1 MVTGFRDEDYY
12 FIALSQ
18 VKDIGPIS
26 AKNLL
31 SHFKHP
37 SEIFKA
43 SIDELASCNE
53 IGIKRAQ
60 LIKSFNEWD
69 KIDGY
74 LKKIDGLKVSVIKY
88 TDEGYPEGL
97 KNLDDSPILLYCKGT
112 YKKEDDVS
120 LAIVGSRN
128 MTEYGR
134 TNAHRLA
141 FALASVGI
149 TIVSGFARGID
160 TIAHQG
166 ALKAKGRTI
175 AVVGS
180 GLDIVYPS
188 ENIRL
193 YENIVESGCI
203 LSEFPFGTPPDK
215 HNFPRRNR
223 LISGISLGVVVVEAA
238 VNSGSLITAQYAL
251 EQNKEVFAVP
261 GSVNSVLS
269 QGTNNLI
276 KKGARLVQHA
286 DDIIEELLPQL
297 KNLVEK
303 EKPLTAALEI
313 NDKEKA
319 ILSSLDDEPVHID
332 DIVRKARIS
341 VDELLVILLNLEI
354 KGLIKQREGKRFC
367 KA

>member
-1 MVTGFRDEDYY
+1 MFSKLKDEDYY
-12 FIALSQ
+12 YIALSQ
-18 VKDIGPIS
+18 VKDVGPIS
-26 AKNLL
+26 AKSLL
-31 SHFKHP
+31 SHFKVP
-37 SEIFKA
+37 SRVFSA
-43 SIDELASCNE
+43 SLEELASCNE
-53 IGIKRAQ
+53 IGVKKAQ
-60 LIKSFNEWD
+60 MIKSFDEWS

-74 LKKIDGLKVSVIKY
+74 MKKMDSLNVSIIKY
-88 TDEGYPEGL
+88 TDKEYPEGL
-97 KNLDDSPILLYCKGT
+97 KNIDDSPILLYCKGT
-112 YKKEDDVS
+112 IKKEDDIS
-120 LAIVGSRN
+120 IAIIGSRN

-134 TNAHRLA
+134 SNAHRLA
-141 FALASVGI
+141 FGLASVGI

-160 TIAHQG
+160 TVAHQG
-166 ALKAKGRTI
+166 ALKAKGRTV
-175 AVVGS
+175 AVIGS

-193 YENIVESGCI
+193 YSSIEKSGCI
-203 LSEFPFGTPPDK
+203 ISEFPFGTPPDK

-223 LISGISLGVVVVEAA
+223 LISGISLGVIVVEAA
-238 VNSGSLITAQYAL
+238 ANSGSLITAQYAL
-251 EQNKEVFAVP
+251 EQNKDVFAVP
-261 GSVNSVLS
+261 GNVNSVLS

-276 KKGARLVQHA
+276 KKGAKLVQHA

-303 EKPLTAALEI
+303 ESSQAPTLEI

-319 ILSSLDDEPVHID
+319 ILSSLSDEPLHID
-332 DIVRKARIS
+332 DIVRSSSLS